1 MQPYKCFILDDYQSV
16 AEKMADWSKLP
27 QSISI
32 HTLHSP
38 LSSLDQQIE
47 VLKDA
52 TILVVMRERTAI
64 ARQLLS
70 QLPSLKLIVTS
81 GMRNAAIDIAAA
93 TELGIT
99 VCGTESSSVPPA
111 ELAWGLLLALS
122 RQICSESSALAANGP
137 WQSTV
142 GMTLQGKKLGIIG
155 LGKTGKL
162 IARYAQAF
170 GMEVYAWSSNLT
182 EAQAQQQGVTF
193 VASKREILQL
203 ADVITLHLVSSP
215 RSHGIISYSDLQQ
228 MKKTALLINTSR
240 AELIAEGAL
249 VRALEN
255 GDIAAAAIDVFEQ
268 EPLAAGSVY
277 RTTRNLLATPH
288 LGYVS
293 DTNYH
298 TFFGQ
303 AIEDIQAWLNG
314 EPLRVLG

>member
-1 MQPYKCFILDDYQSV
+1 MQPYQCFILDDYQTV
-16 AEKMADWSKLP
+16 AEEMADWSQLP
-27 QSISI
+27 DNISL
-32 HTLHSP
+32 HTLHAP
-38 LSSLDQQIE
+38 VSSLSQLVE
-47 VLKDA
+47 LLKEA

-64 ARQLLS
+64 TRQLLS

-122 RQICSESSALAANGP
+122 RKICSESLMLATNGP
-137 WQSTV
+137 WQSSL
-142 GMTLQGKKLGIIG
+142 GMTLQGKKIGIIG
-155 LGKTGKL
+155 LGKTGKI

-170 GMEVYAWSSNLT
+170 GMEVYAWSSHLT
-182 EAQAQQQGVTF
+182 EAQARQQGVTF
-193 VASKREILQL
+193 VASKEQILQL

-215 RSHGIISYSDLQQ
+215 RSHGIISYADLQL
-228 MKKTALLINTSR
+228 MKNTALLINTSR

-249 VRALEN
+249 IKALDN
-255 GDIAAAAIDVFEQ
+255 GDIAGAAIDVFEQ
-268 EPLAAGSVY
+268 EPLPADSAY
-277 RTTRNLLATPH
+277 RHTRNLLATPH

-298 TFFGQ
+298 TYFGQ
-303 AIEDIQAWLNG
+303 AVEDIRGWLNG
-314 EPLRVLG
+314 EPLRLLG

>member
-1 MQPYKCFILDDYQSV
+1 MQPYKCFILDDYQTV
-16 AEKMADWSKLP
+16 AEKMADWSQLP
-27 QSISI
+27 DSISL

-38 LSSLDQQIE
+38 VSSPEQL
-47 VLKDA
+47 VGLLKE
-52 TILVVMRERTAI
+52 TNILVVMRERTAI
-64 ARQLLS
+64 TRQLLS

-122 RQICSESSALAANGP
+122 RQICSESSALATNGP
-137 WQSTV
+137 WQSSL
-142 GMTLQGKKLGIIG
+142 GMTLQGKKIGIIG
-155 LGKTGKL
+155 LGKTGK
-162 IARYAQAF
+162 IVARYAQAF

-182 EAQAQQQGVTF
+182 EAQTQQQGVTF
-193 VASKREILQL
+193 VSSKKQILQL

-249 VRALEN
+249 IKALEN
-255 GDIAAAAIDVFEQ
+255 GDIAGAAIDVFEQ
-268 EPLAAGSVY
+268 EPLPADSSY
-277 RTTRNLLATPH
+277 RHTRNLLATPH

-293 DTNYH
+293 DTNYQ
-298 TFFGQ
+298 TYFGQ
-303 AIEDIQAWLNG
+303 AIENILGWLDG
-314 EPLRVLG
+314 KPVRLLG

>member
-1 MQPYKCFILDDYQSV
+1 MQTYQCVILDDYQSV
-16 AEKMADWSKLP
+16 AEKMADWSQLP
-27 QSISI
+27 DTISL
-32 HTLHSP
+32 HFLHSP
-38 LSSLDQQIE
+38 ASSPDQLVALLQQ
-47 VLKDA
+47 A

-64 ARQLLS
+64 TRQLLS
-70 QLPSLKLIVTS
+70 QLPLLKLIVTS

-122 RQICSESSALAANGP
+122 RQICREASALAVNGP
-137 WQSTV
+137 WQSSL
-142 GMTLQGKKLGIIG
+142 GMTLQGKKIGIIG
-155 LGKTGKL
+155 LGKTGRI

-170 GMEVYAWSSNLT
+170 GMEVYAWSSHLT
-182 EAQAQQQGVTF
+182 EEQARQQGVTF
-193 VASKREILQL
+193 VASKEQILQL

-215 RSHGIISYSDLQQ
+215 RSHGILSYSDLQQ

-249 VRALEN
+249 IKALEN
-255 GDIAAAAIDVFEQ
+255 GDIAGAAIDVFEQ
-268 EPLAAGSVY
+268 EPLSAVSAY
-277 RTTRNLLATPH
+277 RHTRNLLATPH

-298 TFFGQ
+298 TYFGQ
-303 AIEDIQAWLNG
+303 AIEDIRGWLNG
-314 EPLRVLG
+314 EPVRTLG